1 MKQSFKITALFCLTI
16 GIYFASCKKD
26 KSQPDRLLSKV
37 FRDGQL
43 QHEYVYD
50 TDKKVVRKNRYNV
63 GQGQSNLAGFRLY
76 NYNSDGLVSDIT
88 DFTASSQFSDK
99 VSIVYDV
106 NKRVSRLNQKK
117 SDNSITFYYVFEY
130 DGGNKLAKYSLYSQS
145 NDEKTVDAQFTYTAG
160 GFLSK
165 IIRRSFINGAP
176 VKLDSATFSVDKQLP
191 RHWNYY
197 EMLLVFSSNFSDRI
211 FLDMVTNSSFYY
223 RYDAPPQK
231 TDRVF
236 AEKAY
241 DDKGYLVKQL
251 MTTKAVDVGPA
262 TITNTELSYEYIE

>member
-1 MKQSFKITALFCLTI
+1 MKQSFKIAGLFCLTI

-26 KSQPDRLLSKV
+26 KSQPDRLLSNV

-43 QHEYVYD
+43 QHEYIYD

-63 GQGQSNLAGFRLY
+63 GQGQSSLASFRLY
-76 NYNSDGLVSDIT
+76 NYNAEGLVTDIT

-99 VSIVYDV
+99 VSILYDV
-106 NKRVSRLNQKK
+106 NKRITRLNQKK

-130 DGGNKLAKYSLYSQS
+130 DAGNKLSTYSLYSQS
-145 NDEKTVDAQFTYTAG
+145 NDEKTVDARFTYTTD

-176 VKLDSATFSVDKQLP
+176 VKLDSNTFSVDKRLP
-191 RHWNYY
+191 GHWNYY

-231 TDRVF
+231 VERVF
-236 AEKAY
+236 TGKIY
-241 DDKGYLVKQL
+241 DNEGYLVKQ
-251 MTTKAVDVGPA
+251 TIETKSVDVGPA
-262 TITNTELSYEYIE
+262 TITNTELSYKYIE